1 MQPKKCA
8 TRLVEIDGRLRPRS
22 RYVATSSRG
31 TQGTVLWCFAKR
43 ISLGPADLHPLK
55 YHRYLSRGYRR
66 QYRRRSDHLLAEL
79 RMETLNTPQR
89 PAAAPPASH
98 GPPGSPDRTAF
109 QSIPISFAS
118 GARSSHQCTWNGAT
132 RMSFRLPVMTP
143 GRWGEFPQ
151 SVMAIAAKART
162 ATPAPPHSPSVPQS
176 RYLTASENPHL
187 QQQPAHQTHR
197 RARSY
202 PPPSQQQADRPR
214 ASGHC
219 LD

>member
-162 ATPAPPHSPSVPQS
+162 ATPPTRPAAFAFGPPESLPDGVGEPPLAATTCPPNTPSGTIVSSTFSAAS
-176 RYLTASENPHL
+176 R
-187 QQQPAHQTHR
+187 
-197 RARSY
+197 
-202 PPPSQQQADRPR
+202 
-214 ASGHC
+214 
-219 LD
+219 

>member
-79 RMETLNTPQR
+79 RMETLPPSGTVVTRRWRLRNGGSTTIASGLRVGGTAFR
-89 PAAAPPASH
+89 PARPLL
-98 GPPGSPDRTAF
+98 R
-109 QSIPISFAS
+109 
-118 GARSSHQCTWNGAT
+118 
-132 RMSFRLPVMTP
+132 
-143 GRWGEFPQ
+143 
-151 SVMAIAAKART
+151 
-162 ATPAPPHSPSVPQS
+162 
-176 RYLTASENPHL
+176 
-187 QQQPAHQTHR
+187 R
-197 RARSY
+197 RAGAF
-202 PPPSQQQADRPR
+202 PDWFPSLGLGLPRPELGPLIAGSMAPSFHAQPNSWPRFCLRLHLRVAMTEGR
-214 ASGHC
+214 ATKSGRVNTS
-219 LD
+219 